1 MLFIL
6 VVFLVLF
13 SSTSISIRA
22 LCQLVLKTK
31 ISMIIFF
38 VCAGITMAKRSRRTW
53 CAHVGGE
60 KVFLPQQRVIQ
71 ELVIEDMQKHIVKLT
86 CWLVVIKLQSQV
98 EELSCQLIAMK
109 KRTLEDN
116 DHKFMTSCENLFRRH
131 NCNRQVLD

>member
-6 VVFLVLF
+6 FIFLVLF

-22 LCQLVLKTK
+22 LCQLVLKHK
-31 ISMIIFF
+31 DLNDYFF

-60 KVFLPQQRVIQ
+60 KVFLPQQRVVQ
-71 ELVIEDMQKHIVKLT
+71 ELVIEDIQKHIVKLT
-86 CWLVVIKLQSQV
+86 CWLVVIKLKSQV
-98 EELSCQLIAMK
+98 KELSCQLIAMK

-131 NCNRQVLD
+131 NRNRQVLD